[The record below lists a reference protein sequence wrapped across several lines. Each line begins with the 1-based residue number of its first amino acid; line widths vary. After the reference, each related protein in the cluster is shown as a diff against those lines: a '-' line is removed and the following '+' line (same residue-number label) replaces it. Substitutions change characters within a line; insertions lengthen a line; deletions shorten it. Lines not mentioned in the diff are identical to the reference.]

1 MLTILADVLKTAT
14 RRNDWD
20 APDHWSGHPARKTRA
35 QLEREAE
42 LRRQRLYR
50 DAWMW

>member
-1 MLTILADVLKTAT
+1 MLTGFSKLFRLSRARD
-14 RRNDWD
+14 NWD
-20 APDHWSGHPARKTRA
+20 APDHWANHHARRSRA

>member
-1 MLTILADVLKTAT
+1 MKLPLIRHF
-14 RRNDWD
+14 RRNRSWSDWD
-20 APDHWSGHPARKTRA
+20 APDHFSHHHARRTRA
-35 QLEREAE
+35 QMEKEAE

>member
-1 MLTILADVLKTAT
+1 MLTIFADVMKIAS

-20 APDHWSGHPARKTRA
+20 APDHWTHHAGRKSRARM
-35 QLEREAE
+35 EREAE

>member
-1 MLTILADVLKTAT
+1 MLTGLIRRLRPGRADDSW
-14 RRNDWD
+14 N
-20 APDHWSGHPARKTRA
+20 APDHWTDHQARRSRA
-35 QLEREAE
+35 QMEREAE